1 MANRALVKY
10 YAKLITQDR
19 MTLDELL
26 PSVRQDVEDYLNGK
40 PFQSRK
46 SEDIP
51 MSTEVYEEKMGAVNL
66 PVQYK
71 YLNKDVKGMKKH
83 DRSLVFAGILDFNN
97 IFSHNTIGDMPLP
110 VNTDCRVT
118 YVENIGRVFNDP
130 VTVNIHRIDDRDRSY
145 YFEMNTSGMRK
156 FTGYPTNL
164 FRFDVVITSDNYE
177 DMRMTV
183 YIRR

>member
-1 MANRALVKY
+1 
-10 YAKLITQDR
+10 
-19 MTLDELL
+19 
-26 PSVRQDVEDYLNGK
+26 
-40 PFQSRK
+40 
-46 SEDIP
+46 
-51 MSTEVYEEKMGAVNL
+51 
-66 PVQYK
+66 
-71 YLNKDVKGMKKH
+71 
-83 DRSLVFAGILDFNN
+83 
-97 IFSHNTIGDMPLP
+97 

-183 YIRR
+183 YIRRQRLSRRGRPCYRVPFLYFHLHIHFSSFL